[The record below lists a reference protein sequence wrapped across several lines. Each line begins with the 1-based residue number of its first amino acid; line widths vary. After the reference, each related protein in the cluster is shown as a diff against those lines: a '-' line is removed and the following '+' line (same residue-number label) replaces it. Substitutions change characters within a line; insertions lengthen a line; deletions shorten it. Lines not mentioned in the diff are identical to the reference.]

1 MNIIPKDFKIKTV
14 DELYKDGVRPDELAL
29 GFYMRKVTE
38 LEYENT
44 NLLVELKFLQDEVE
58 ALDDELRNIKT
69 QNEELCWRLSEVE

>member
-1 MNIIPKDFKIKTV
+1 MNEPKI
-14 DELYKDGVRPDELAL
+14 DELAL
-29 GFYMRKVTE
+29 GFYMQKVLD